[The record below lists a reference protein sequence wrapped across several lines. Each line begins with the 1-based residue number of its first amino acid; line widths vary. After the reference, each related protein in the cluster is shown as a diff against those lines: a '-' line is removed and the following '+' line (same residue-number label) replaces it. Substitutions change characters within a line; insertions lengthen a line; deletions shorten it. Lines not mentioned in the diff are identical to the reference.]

1 MEVRIGPIRKVGN
14 EVVDDFNQLV
24 MDAFN
29 LGSGNLLSPGSILTW
44 NVWVTGPQL
53 VDQQEWK
60 DHAERWRKSIDTGH
74 GSPDGPG
81 TPPRYFDG
89 SPFSPVSSIVQEE
102 IDKIIAYLK
111 KHLPHL

>member
-1 MEVRIGPIRKVGN
+1 M
-14 EVVDDFNQLV
+14 
-24 MDAFN
+24 
-29 LGSGNLLSPGSILTW
+29 
-44 NVWVTGPQL
+44 WVTGPQL

-89 SPFSPVSSIVQEE
+89 SPFSPVELIVQEE